1 MPELNKRKGS
11 LASGQGKVLEEAV
24 ISTFTRKGFES
35 VMWSEWNRHRENSG
49 TELLLKNVPF
59 KNIYG
64 HDGYT
69 EFLLKSEKYDLEIR
83 IECKWQ
89 QSGGSVDEKFP
100 YLYLNCIEAMP
111 EKHIVIIVDG
121 GGARDG
127 AVQWLKNAAEEKL
140 FTDEKTSG
148 KKIEVLNLSEF
159 IQWANLKFRQ

>member
-1 MPELNKRKGS
+1 MAEQSRHKGS

-24 ISTFTRKGFES
+24 ISTFTRKGFEV
-35 VMWSEWNRHRENSG
+35 VMWSEWNRNRAGHGS
-49 TELLLKNVPF
+49 ELLLKNVPF

-69 EFLLKSEKYDLEIR
+69 EFLLKSEKYNLEIR

-121 GGARDG
+121 GGAREG
-127 AVQWLKNAAEEKL
+127 AVQWLKKAAEKNLYRSEQNLDKQL
-140 FTDEKTSG
+140 DVFTLSG
-148 KKIEVLNLSEF
+148 F
-159 IQWANLKFRQ
+159 IQWANLKFR

>member
-1 MPELNKRKGS
+1 MPEQNRKKGS
-11 LASGQGKVLEEAV
+11 LASGQGKILEETV
-24 ISTFTRKGFES
+24 ISTFTRKGFEA
-35 VMWSEWNRHRENSG
+35 VMWSEWNRHRGNFGS
-49 TELLLKNVPF
+49 ELLLKNVPF

-69 EFLLKSEKYDLEIR
+69 EFLLKSEKYNLEIR

-121 GGARDG
+121 GGAREG
-127 AVQWLKNAAEEKL
+127 AVQWLKKAAEKNLYRSEQNLDKQL
-140 FTDEKTSG
+140 DVFTLSG
-148 KKIEVLNLSEF
+148 F
-159 IQWANLKFRQ
+159 IQWANLKFR